1 MQLISTWNW
10 KLKGLALIFRVL
22 FLGQTNLKSL
32 HKKQIDRER
41 LRQTVYAFVIIQ
53 ILIHK
58 TMLRTIMQKLKYY
71 NHQFRWMNQIFDK
84 DDCASYEL

>member
-10 KLKGLALIFRVL
+10 KLKGLALILRVL

-84 DDCASYEL
+84 DDCANYEL